1 MNTFNKATL
10 DAQLATLGT
19 ELIALEAEYARIQE
33 DNNQWSLDTYG
44 KTWAEVQVDM
54 RNDERKDA
62 AKERQLQRDRLEAEL
77 RADDDHIGL
86 WINGFEEA
94 K

>member
-1 MNTFNKATL
+1 MTSFNKEHL
-10 DAQLATLGT
+10 EAQLATLGT
-19 ELIALEAEYARIQE
+19 ELNALEAEYARIQE

-54 RNDERKDA
+54 RNDERKA
-62 AKERQLQRDRLEAEL
+62 EAKDRQLQRDRLEAEL

-86 WINGFEEA
+86 WLNGFEE
-94 K
+94 